1 MANVK
6 SYTVSDFNGNKVEL
20 VVNLN
25 VLTPQLCTEI
35 NDFWGGNKQRLRA
48 ESGDVVRTVVR
59 LFGQYAIQYFMSDG
73 GIELTNEC
81 SDRFSERNVY
91 CTKEVLLFVHE
102 GLPDFDHLG
111 IVISAASVDVPT
123 FDDLTLEEIL

>member
-35 NDFWGGNKQRLRA
+35 NDFWSGNKSRLRA

-73 GIELTNEC
+73 GIAFSNEFN
-81 SDRFSERNVY
+81 DRFGERSVY
-91 CTKEVLLFVHE
+91 CTKEVISYVHE

-123 FDDLTLEEIL
+123 FDDLTLEENH